1 MSESDLLKLAQLL
14 EQTPAD
20 ASCGAEHISMEQAL
34 AWIDGE
40 LTAAQISEY
49 TKRVMACAACAQN
62 LRWVL
67 DAARWSDAL
76 LSDAHLIVAESTPAS
91 TQSDL
96 AAVRQDGPPQAIAA
110 TQLRHV
116 TAEPSRWRRP
126 RARSRALSAGL
137 AACLALTFGAW
148 VMRET
153 TNNTDSDR
161 LRAAPGSTQPAHR
174 SLLTQAPALFQWD
187 CLDSAPK
194 HFELLDQSGQMLI
207 ERVTTQCQVTEIAST
222 KNLGPGVYV
231 WQVRDAG
238 SQVINGPFVF
248 EIR

>member
-1 MSESDLLKLAQLL
+1 MNESDLLMLAQLL

-20 ASCGAEHISMEQAL
+20 ASCGAEHISTEQAL

-40 LTAAQISEY
+40 LKEAQISES
-49 TKRVMACAACAQN
+49 TKRVMSCAACAQN

-76 LSDAHLIVAESTPAS
+76 LSDAQQIVAESNPAS
-91 TQSDL
+91 PQSDQ
-96 AAVRQDGPPQAIAA
+96 AAGRQENAV
-110 TQLRHV
+110 TQIRH
-116 TAEPSRWRRP
+116 TKPEPSRWRRT
-126 RARSRALSAGL
+126 RARSRALAAGL

-153 TNNTDSDR
+153 ANNTDSDR

-174 SLLTQAPALFQWD
+174 SLLTHTPALFQWE
-187 CLDSAPK
+187 CLDSAAK
-194 HFELLDQSGQMLI
+194 HFELLDQSGQILI
-207 ERVTTQCQVTEIAST
+207 ELVTTQCQIAEIAST
-222 KNLGPGVYV
+222 KNLGSGVYV

-238 SQVINGPFVF
+238 SQVTNGPFVF
-248 EIR
+248 EIQ